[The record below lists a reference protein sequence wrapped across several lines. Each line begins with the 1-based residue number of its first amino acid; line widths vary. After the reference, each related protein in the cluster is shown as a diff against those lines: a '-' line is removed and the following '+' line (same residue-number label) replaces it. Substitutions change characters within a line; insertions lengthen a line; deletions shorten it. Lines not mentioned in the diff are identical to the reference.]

1 VTKRLALLLPMLI
14 LLTACASAPTV
25 RVLEVCPKVPPLELG
40 LSPDALERSFTDR
53 MENFLRGKL
62 PGPTSYALPSGSVR
76 LRTTP

>member
-1 VTKRLALLLPMLI
+1 MLI

-25 RVLEVCPKVPPLELG
+25 PRVLQVCPKPPPLELG

-62 PGPTSYALPSGSVR
+62 DGPTSYALPSGSVR